1 MSHAYVCS
9 DINLALVP
17 PHTWWIDTGTTIHI
31 CNSLQDFQTQRR
43 PSQTE
48 RYIYMGDRN
57 EAAVEA
63 IGVCRLRLASGFI
76 LDLDETLYVSYF
88 RWNLISILVL
98 DRSGF
103 TSPLVMKWLVSFL
116 NLKLLVL
123 KS

>member
-1 MSHAYVCS
+1 
-9 DINLALVP
+9 
-17 PHTWWIDTGTTIHI
+17 
-31 CNSLQDFQTQRR
+31 
-43 PSQTE
+43 
-48 RYIYMGDRN
+48 MGDRN
-57 EAAVEA
+57 EATVEA

-88 RWNLISILVL
+88 MWNLISILVL